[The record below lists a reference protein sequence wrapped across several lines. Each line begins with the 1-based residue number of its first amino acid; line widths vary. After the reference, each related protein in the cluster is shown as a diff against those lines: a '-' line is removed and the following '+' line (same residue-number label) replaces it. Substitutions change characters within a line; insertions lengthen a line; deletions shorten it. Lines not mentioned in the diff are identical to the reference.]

1 MIKKSLILFTW
12 VLHVTALIGI
22 ALGYQDFFVT
32 KSPFTLLYLA
42 LVLWICY
49 PIQSIKK
56 SKPICIMLYRRND
69 SRMVRC
75 TYGQPF
81 W

>member
-56 SKPICIMLYRRND
+56 
-69 SRMVRC
+69 
-75 TYGQPF
+75 
-81 W
+81 

>member
-22 ALGYQDFFVT
+22 ALGGYQDFFVT

-56 SKPICIMLYRRND
+56 
-69 SRMVRC
+69 
-75 TYGQPF
+75 
-81 W
+81 